1 MSNINPIFNDR
12 VQYTLSNKLMG
23 TIVITEPIG
32 WNDDDKEFTRHERY
46 HGFVAMFSNSS
57 KYIKDAADFINLVY
71 QIDGINGEIELVRNE
86 KHPKTDRWTLTYSG
100 YLDLSTWGNENN
112 QVSIKFNSR
121 GLEMDLKARESEKVE
136 VDRLSTSKGKS
147 ILPLNTID
155 VELDGRRIFLK
166 TKYGVNKSGNTI
178 KLSNSSDD
186 GNKRGSTAPA
196 LIDITS
202 KSHEKAQKPIENTV
216 VGNNLGN
223 FGDGSGRD
231 GNGETGLM
239 FYAVNDKYRELKI
252 KFKINFNV
260 NISRWD
266 DVHNYRFWS
275 RLVVYKNGTD
285 YTFKEDRVLFTNNSN
300 SQLQGNNFV
309 ITFDDVIPLD
319 EGESIGLVFDQCA
332 ELGSFLTRG
341 HVDTEVKINS
351 VDYMDIEENSFHK
364 KSTTKAILAH
374 ELMDRLISINTS
386 SKNSFYSDFLGRTEL
401 GYQKDGPGA
410 FIGFTHGFWVRGF
423 DKYPQST
430 DETTNL
436 FKSLS
441 TSFKDAFESINAAF
455 PIGVAFENIRQK
467 QRIRI
472 EELSYYYNNNITIRL
487 PNQVKNLKRS
497 IATEYYYSS
506 VEIGYEKGGDY
517 EEAMGLDEFNAK
529 SNFSTIISR
538 ISNPYIQISKYRADS
553 YGMEFARRKPISLN
567 DTEDTSYDEDI
578 FWLDLKRGISSF
590 FQQRKWQD
598 DFDKAP
604 TGIFS
609 PETATNLRL
618 SPINSML
625 RHGWWIAGGF
635 KRNLTDYVRYGSST
649 ANSQL
654 KTQLIG
660 KNEHAENGNIINSE
674 LDKNKFFPEW
684 IEFEHECD
692 FDIMS
697 MVEGTTSILG
707 KQVSNFYGLVEFT
720 NEYNE
725 KEKGFL
731 FNLKPNGRG
740 KWKILKAYR

>member
-1 MSNINPIFNDR
+1 MSDINPIFNDR
-12 VQYTLSNKLMG
+12 VQYTLSNKLLG
-23 TIVITEPIG
+23 TVVITEPIG
-32 WNDDDKEFTRHERY
+32 WNDDEKEYSRHQRY
-46 HGFVAMFSNSS
+46 HGFVAVFSNSS

-71 QIDGINGEIELVRNE
+71 QVDGINGEIELVRKE
-86 KHPKTDRWTLTYSG
+86 KHPKTDVWTLTYSG

-121 GLEMDLKARESEKVE
+121 GLEMDLKARETEKVE
-136 VDRLSTSKGKS
+136 IDRTES
-147 ILPLNTID
+147 ISGSVISELEPITVN
-155 VELDGRRIFLK
+155 LDGRRIFLK
-166 TKYGVNKSGNTI
+166 TKYGVNKSDDTI
-178 KLSNSSDD
+178 KLSNASDD

-196 LIDITS
+196 PIDIIS
-202 KSHEKAQKPIENTV
+202 KSHEKALKPIENTV
-216 VGNNLGN
+216 VGNSTGN
-223 FGDGSGRD
+223 FGDGSGRA

-239 FYAVNDKYRELKI
+239 FFAVNDKYRELKI
-252 KFKINFNV
+252 KFKINFKV
-260 NISRWD
+260 NITRWD
-266 DVHNYRFWS
+266 DVHNYRFWA
-275 RLVVYKNGTD
+275 RLVTYKDGAD
-285 YTFKEDRVLFTNNSN
+285 YTFKEGTVLFTRNSYN
-300 SQLQGNNFV
+300 QLNGNDFV
-309 ITFDDVIPLD
+309 ITFDDVVPLD
-319 EGESIGLVFDQCA
+319 EGESLGLVFDHCA
-332 ELGSFLTRG
+332 ELGSFLHDG

-364 KSTTKAILAH
+364 KSTAKAILAH
-374 ELMDRLISINTS
+374 ELMDRLVSINTS
-386 SKNSFYSDFLGRTEL
+386 SNNSFYSEYFGRTEL
-401 GYQKDGPGA
+401 GYTQDGPGA
-410 FIGFTHGFWVRGF
+410 FVGFTHGFWVRGF
-423 DKYPQST
+423 DKFPLST
-430 DETTNL
+430 DEAPNL
-436 FKSLS
+436 YKPLS
-441 TSFKDAFESINAAF
+441 TSFKDAFESVNAVF

-472 EELSYYYNNNITIRL
+472 EELSYFYNNNVTIRL

-497 IATEYYYSS
+497 IATEYYYSTL
-506 VEIGYEKGGDY
+506 ELGYEKGGDY

-553 YGMEFARRKPISLN
+553 YGMEFARRKPKSLN
-567 DTEDTSYDEDI
+567 DTEDTSYDDDI
-578 FWLDLKRGISSF
+578 FWLDLKRGVSSF
-590 FQQRKWQD
+590 FDQRKWQD
-598 DFDKAP
+598 DFEKAP

-618 SPINSML
+618 SPVNSML
-625 RHGWWIAGGF
+625 RHGWWIGGGF
-635 KRNLTDYVRYGSST
+635 KRNLIDYVRYGSST

-660 KNEHAENGNIINSE
+660 KNEYAENGNILNSE
-674 LDKNKFFPEW
+674 LDKNRFFPEW

-697 MVEGTTSILG
+697 MVEGTSLILG
-707 KQVSNFYGLVEFT
+707 KQVPNFYGLVEFT